1 MADTGVTAYPLCRP
15 SDHPDRADHMS
26 GFCYP
31 NAAAVAASGL
41 LGRFGASPCWAAAL
55 PTVIVQ
61 EGSYATE
68 AIGDCL
74 DAFRGGFVLGVE

>member
-1 MADTGVTAYPLCRP
+1 MPPASPLRGQEP
-15 SDHPDRADHMS
+15 WYRGGRHRAS
-26 GFCYP
+26 EQVPLTF
-31 NAAAVAASGL
+31 VAPPGRQERGL